1 MHSLEDIP
9 SNMSNLNIRD
19 SLKFLHK
26 NSIKDSIHSLAI
38 ERSYFILRSLSLTNK
53 SSRLLPFVC
62 NWVPDSFINWFQE
75 CFHPNFLISIIIPIK
90 VRRNN
95 QRVSVLHDNRG
106 QGSAQRSKDQ
116 QQESYPLWYHL
127 TVFRPVKTQLDW
139 PR

>member
-53 SSRLLPFVC
+53 SSRLLPSVF
-62 NWVPDSFINWFQE
+62 NGVPDFLINRFQE
-75 CFHPNFLISIIIPIK
+75 CFHPYFSMSIVILIK
-90 VRRNN
+90 VRWNN
-95 QRVSVLHDNRG
+95 KRVSMFHDNTS
-106 QGSAQRSKDQ
+106 QGLALILKDLS
-116 QQESYPLWYHL
+116 QESYLL
-127 TVFRPVKTQLDW
+127 
-139 PR
+139 